1 MADATRRFGL
11 TILNSP
17 TDQLDLK
24 NYKFSEADRL
34 LLDRL
39 LRIAVEEHVH
49 TGTGISISAP
59 GPAILRVMPTGGA
72 LPPNATIHYRYSI
85 VDARGQETIASAT
98 ASATTPVPATAPG
111 YAPRPSLAAGYL
123 EAGEYLYAV
132 SACTRD
138 SSQETL
144 VGPIATATNSNFGGW
159 RLDLPPLPNG
169 GEFFNVYRKA
179 PRDFE
184 LFHLATLQP
193 EDRYLIDDGG
203 LTANRFRRAPAGNTT
218 NQTNSIE
225 IELPGPLP
233 VESWTWRIFRT
244 FDPTNWEQSLLDWNG
259 SNHYYLDDGR
269 ATRPGFPPAT
279 TPAVGGA
286 PKIDLAT
293 ETVGVPP
300 AAVAAAT
307 RQFNLTAE
315 NMPEGPGI
323 WRWICE
329 YEHAEFVSMRATVSR
344 TNPPTAGECQIGLD
358 TCDPDSDET
367 DWVSVTDPDTGDVLV
382 STIAAGESIGELV
395 YASSPPWAGNSA
407 RGRKFRLHVH
417 QSGYGPDVV
426 DSHDLMLTVMLRV
439 HNGLS
444 NQTYQWETS

>member
-1 MADATRRFGL
+1 MADSTRRFGF
-11 TILNSP
+11 TVLNSP

-49 TGTGISISAP
+49 TGTGISITAP
-59 GPAILRVMPTGGA
+59 GPAVLRVMPTGGA
-72 LPPNATIHYRYSI
+72 LPPNTTVHYRYSI

-98 ASATTPVPATAPG
+98 ASATTPVPASVPG
-111 YAPRPSLAAGYL
+111 YAPRLSVEDGYM

-138 SSQETL
+138 SSLETMVSPL
-144 VGPIATATNSNFGGW
+144 ASGTITNFGGW
-159 RLDLPPLPNG
+159 RVDLPPLPNG

-184 LFHLATLQP
+184 LFHLATLP
-193 EDRYLIDDGG
+193 PDARYLIDKGD
-203 LTANRFRRAPAGNTT
+203 LTANRFRKAPAGNTT

-225 IELPGPLP
+225 VELPGPLP
-233 VESWTWRIFRT
+233 EGSWTWRIFRT
-244 FDPTNWEQSLLDWNG
+244 VDPTNWDQSLLDWNG
-259 SNHYYLDDGR
+259 SNPFYVDDGR

-286 PKIDLAT
+286 PKINLAT

-300 AAVAAAT
+300 AASVAVA
-307 RQFNLTAE
+307 RQFNLNAE
-315 NMPEGPGI
+315 NMPEGGGT
-323 WRWICE
+323 WYWICE
-329 YEHAEFVSMRATVSR
+329 YEHADFTSMRATVSR
-344 TNPPTAGECQIGLD
+344 TNPPTASECKVGVD
-358 TCDPDSDET
+358 TLAPGDT
-367 DWVSVTDPDTGDVLV
+367 DWVPVEDPQTGDALV
-382 STIAAGESIGELV
+382 STITAGESIGDLV
-395 YASSPPWAGNSA
+395 YASGPAWDGNLT
-407 RGRKFRLHVH
+407 RGRKFRLHVY
-417 QSGYGPDVV
+417 QSGYAPDVV
-426 DSHDLMLTVMLRV
+426 ESHDLMLTVTLRV